1 MLQVGDL
8 APDFTLATTSG
19 ETFRLADQR
28 GQRAIVLYF
37 YPKDDTP
44 GCTAE
49 ACSFRDQ
56 YQDFQDLGAEVVGV
70 SSDSEASHQKFTQKH
85 RLPFPLLADVGG
97 QVRKLYE
104 VPRALLGFL
113 PGRVTFVIDKEGVIR
128 YVFNSMS
135 RATDHVSTAK
145 DVLAGLSAPVAS

>member
-1 MLQVGDL
+1 MLQLGDL
-8 APDFTLATTSG
+8 APDFTLRTTTG
-19 ETFRLADQR
+19 ETFRLRDQR
-28 GQRAIVLYF
+28 GQRSVVLYF

-70 SSDSEASHQKFTQKH
+70 SSDTETSHQKFSQKH

-104 VPRALLGFL
+104 VPRALLGLL
-113 PGRVTFVIDKEGVIR
+113 PGRVTFVIDKQGVIQ
-128 YVFNSMS
+128 YIFNSMS
-135 RATDHVSTAK
+135 RATDHVAQARE
-145 DVLAGLSAPVAS
+145 VLKKLEPTP